1 MRKLALITL
10 SVVLSGFA
18 VAQTPDDAKKLDGK
32 YKPES
37 VQFEG
42 KEQMPDAKTRAMMTL
57 VVKEGEYRMY
67 YLSDAQKDLH
77 VRIFVADLKVEA
89 GAKTF
94 ELTVKEG
101 QKKGNKVH
109 GIFEKTGDQLKLCY
123 GPADKPRPTSFTAA
137 VGSGLFS
144 EVWVAEKK

>member
-1 MRKLALITL
+1 MRKLALIAMFVALT
-10 SVVLSGFA
+10 GFA

-77 VRIFVADLKVEA
+77 VRVFVADMKFDHQ
-89 GAKTF
+89 AKTF

-109 GIFEKTGDQLKLCY
+109 GTFEKMDDKLKLCY
-123 GPADKPRPTSFTAA
+123 GPVDKPRPTNFTTAA
-137 VGSGLFS
+137 GSGLFS
-144 EVWVAEKK
+144 EVWVVQK